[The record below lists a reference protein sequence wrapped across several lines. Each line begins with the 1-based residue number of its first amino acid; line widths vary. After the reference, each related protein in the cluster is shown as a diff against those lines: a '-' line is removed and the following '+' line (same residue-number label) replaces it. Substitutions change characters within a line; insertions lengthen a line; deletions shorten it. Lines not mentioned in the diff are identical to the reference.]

1 METLIAI
8 ALIESFFIN
17 AATALER
24 RRRNILIT
32 KWISGNIT
40 LEEIKILKKQPWFQQ
55 GFKQVTTTP
64 AKKND

>member
-8 ALIESFFIN
+8 ALIESFLIN

-24 RRRNILIT
+24 HRRRTWIR

-40 LEEIKILKKQPWFQQ
+40 LEEIKVLKKQRWFQQ

>member
-8 ALIESFFIN
+8 ALIESFLIN

-24 RRRNILIT
+24 QRRRTWIR

-40 LEEIKILKKQPWFQQ
+40 LEEIKILKKQQWFQQ
-55 GFKQVTTTP
+55 SFKQVSTTLD
-64 AKKND
+64 KKND

>member
-8 ALIESFFIN
+8 ALIESFLIN

-24 RRRNILIT
+24 QRRRTWIR

-40 LEEIKILKKQPWFQQ
+40 LEEIKILKKQQWFQQ
-55 GFKQVTTTP
+55 SFKQVSTTP